1 MALKKHG
8 GIREIIESG
17 QAPGMY
23 VKGTRKNG
31 DDPHDYAPEHRTP
44 ISIEAEQAGLTPEQY
59 ERIQERSVASAEKR
73 AAEVA
78 KDRRGTRR
86 KDGEIRHIG
95 SVPTAEFYAEMSR
108 DRTKGTW
115 YGSDGKEVRKKLKE
129 KGRLFKHE
137 EE

>member
-17 QAPGMY
+17 QAPGMH
-23 VKGTRKNG
+23 VKGTRKTG
-31 DDPHDYAPEHRTP
+31 TDPQDYAPEHWTP
-44 ISIEAEQAGLTPEQY
+44 IPEEAEKAGLTPEQY
-59 ERIQERSVASAEKR
+59 ERIQEKSVAAAAKR
-73 AAEVA
+73 AEQVA
-78 KDRRGTRR
+78 KDRKGTRR
-86 KDGEIRHIG
+86 KDGELRHIG

-108 DRTKGTW
+108 AGTKSAW
-115 YGSDGKEVRKKLKE
+115 YGSDGKDVRKKLKE